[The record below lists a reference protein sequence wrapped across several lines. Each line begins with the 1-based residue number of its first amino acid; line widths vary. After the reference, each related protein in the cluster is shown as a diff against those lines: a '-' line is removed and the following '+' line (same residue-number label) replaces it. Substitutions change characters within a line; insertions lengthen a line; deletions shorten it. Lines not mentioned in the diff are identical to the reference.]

1 MFASK
6 AGLVSASRELAKQR
20 HQKPSYDVVE
30 VTRMNNVQNPWSW
43 YADWNKLVLI
53 DIFAYCFCC
62 R

>member
-1 MFASK
+1 
-6 AGLVSASRELAKQR
+6 
-20 HQKPSYDVVE
+20 
-30 VTRMNNVQNPWSW
+30 MNNVQNPWSW